1 MNTRLSQAISKGPI
15 SQHRSCLSSDALDSS
30 DLGGIGGPV
39 RAQPSSSPYTAIKV
53 RPLLFYVVDAL
64 NIRS

>member
-15 SQHRSCLSSDALDSS
+15 SQHRSCLSSDAPDSS

-39 RAQPSSSPYTAIKV
+39 RAQPSSSPYTG
-53 RPLLFYVVDAL
+53 LAL
-64 NIRS
+64 IANARLRD